1 MCRRA
6 FDFTACSDPQVEVKV
21 AQTKEAL
28 AQQAGKA
35 RTAAFTHGYGT
46 SYSFI
51 IHSLLHVYA
60 HKIEH
65 EQVQQCN

>member
-1 MCRRA
+1 MCVGVPSTLPG
-6 FDFTACSDPQVEVKV
+6 FFNPQVEVKV

-46 SYSFI
+46 NYI
-51 IHSLLHVYA
+51 YSLLQVYTN
-60 HKIEH
+60 
-65 EQVQQCN
+65 VLP